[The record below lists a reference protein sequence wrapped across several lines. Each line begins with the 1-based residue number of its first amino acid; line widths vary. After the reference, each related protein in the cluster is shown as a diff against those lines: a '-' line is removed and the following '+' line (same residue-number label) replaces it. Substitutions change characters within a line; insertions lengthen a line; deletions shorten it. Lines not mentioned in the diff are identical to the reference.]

1 MKSKQL
7 ILVGGALLLFIALFF
22 FGKTVP
28 PQGKKTATAQT
39 EDAHTDAPVNFN
51 DLLVKAKARL
61 TAKQSEYIVS
71 LENSVVRGN
80 VKEQQIHVF
89 HQLAKFWRDSAKVFE
104 PYAYY
109 TAEAAKLENSEKSLT
124 FAAQL
129 FIDNLFDEGNHSMAS
144 WLANNGK
151 VLLEKA
157 LELNPNND
165 SSKIGLGACYILG
178 NISDQPMQGIL
189 PVREIAEKN
198 PKNLYA
204 QWVLGLGGKKS
215 GQFDKAI
222 ERFAIIIENEPS
234 NLGAMLHL
242 AECYDLKNDTQNAI
256 KWYKMVQ
263 SIIPNPEAKKELQN
277 RIDMLSKS
285 SSK

>member
-1 MKSKQL
+1 MKIKQL
-7 ILVGGALLLFIALFF
+7 IVVGGGLLLFTSLFF
-22 FGKTVP
+22 FGKTIP
-28 PQGKKTATAQT
+28 PKDKKTVTAPA
-39 EDAHTDAPVNFN
+39 EEGHTDAPINFS
-51 DLLVKAKARL
+51 DLLIKAKARL
-61 TAKQSEYIVS
+61 TAQQSEKVVS
-71 LENSVVRGN
+71 LENMVVRGDI
-80 VKEQQIHVF
+80 KEQQIHTF

-129 FIDNLFDEGNHSMAS
+129 FIDNLFDEGNHSMQA

-204 QWVLGLGGKKS
+204 QWVLALGGKKS

-222 ERFAIIIENEPS
+222 ERFSIIIEQEPT

-242 AECYDLKNDTQNAI
+242 AECYDLKSDTANAI

-277 RIDMLSKS
+277 RIDMLSK
-285 SSK
+285 

>member
-1 MKSKQL
+1 MKIKQL
-7 ILVGGALLLFIALFF
+7 IVVGGGLLLFTSLFF
-22 FGKTVP
+22 FGKTIP
-28 PQGKKTATAQT
+28 PKDKKTVTAPA
-39 EDAHTDAPVNFN
+39 EDGHTDAPINFN

-61 TAKQSEYIVS
+61 TAKQSEAVVS
-71 LENSVVRGN
+71 LENSIVRGDI
-80 VKEQQIHVF
+80 KEQKIHVF
-89 HQLAKFWRDSAKVFE
+89 HQLAKFWRDTAKVFE

-129 FIDNLFDEGNHSMAS
+129 FIDNLFDEGNHSMQA

-204 QWVLGLGGKKS
+204 QWVLALGGKKS

-222 ERFAIIIENEPS
+222 ERFAIIVQQDTQ

-242 AECYDLKNDTQNAI
+242 AECYDLKGDIPNAI

-277 RIDMLSKS
+277 RIDMLGK
-285 SSK
+285 